1 MKRAIKSAFFVVLLL
16 PILALGRTA
25 YPSLL
30 PSNPFYFTK
39 ESVRGLRRAFT
50 FNYISKADLEL
61 RIADEKLS
69 EIQKLIDLD
78 IEDSNYL
85 ENAIT
90 NYQNNLQVLET
101 HLLSIKET
109 NPAILNPFL
118 DKLVDWYIR
127 HALAFDQFSNGNNE
141 IKDMITRILVSS
153 FSNLQ
158 TVGDFRDRVNNILM
172 VNSDLVYE
180 LRIVEAVSDLEK
192 YMTSKNLWIEW
203 FGLKEDLL
211 IVFANRIG
219 KNEVSFRTLE
229 NLSSNGLV
237 RLKVL
242 DEAREKVSDANL
254 KSQIS
259 VLRQQLLNKYDFL
272 GIIEGS
278 AVASEINNVQ
288 KLVNNIDAKNIGN
301 LLDQIKY
308 SLTQAQKSLASGN
321 YSVAFSHSSLANALI
336 GGLLWD
342 LSLNAEDRMREV
354 VILKREYDKIPKQSN
369 NLVIEGKIIA
379 LSELVK
385 DRPYDSRVIPAIRDI
400 KFMLA
405 QMR

>member
-1 MKRAIKSAFFVVLLL
+1 MIRAIKSAFFVVLLL
-16 PILALGRTA
+16 PILALGRSA

-39 ESVRGLRRAFT
+39 ESMRGLRRAFT
-50 FNYISKADLEL
+50 FNYINKADLEL

-78 IEDSNYL
+78 IKDSNYL
-85 ENAIT
+85 KNAIT

-101 HLLSIKET
+101 HLLSVKET
-109 NPAILNPFL
+109 NPAILNPLL

-127 HALAFDQFSNGNNE
+127 HALAFSQFSNGNNE
-141 IKDMITRILVSS
+141 VRDMITKVLASS
-153 FSNLQ
+153 FDNLQ
-158 TVGDFRDRVNNILM
+158 TTDDFRRRVNDILM
-172 VNSDLVYE
+172 TNSDPTNE
-180 LRIVEAVSDLEK
+180 LRVVEVISDLEK
-192 YMTSKNLWIEW
+192 YMISKDLWTGW

-211 IVFANRIG
+211 IIFANRVN

-229 NLSSNGLV
+229 NLPNNELV
-237 RLKVL
+237 RLKIF
-242 DEAREKVSDANL
+242 DEARGKVSDTNL

-272 GIIEGS
+272 GIIESS
-278 AVASEINNVQ
+278 AVASEISNIQRMVSG
-288 KLVNNIDAKNIGN
+288 IDAKNIGN

-308 SLTQAQKSLASGN
+308 SLTQAQKSFASGN
-321 YSVAFSHSSLANALI
+321 YGVAFSHSSLANALI

-342 LSLNAEDRMREV
+342 LSLSAEGRMAEV
-354 VILKREYDKIPKQSN
+354 MILKREYDRMPKQSS

-385 DRPYDSRVIPAIRDI
+385 DRPQDSRIIPAIRDI

>member
-16 PILALGRTA
+16 PILALGRSA

-39 ESVRGLRRAFT
+39 ESMRGLRRAFT
-50 FNYISKADLEL
+50 FNYINKADLEL

-78 IEDSNYL
+78 IKDSNYL
-85 ENAIT
+85 KNAIT

-101 HLLSIKET
+101 HLLSVKET
-109 NPAILNPFL
+109 NPAILNPLL

-127 HALAFDQFSNGNNE
+127 HALAFSQFSNGNNE
-141 IKDMITRILVSS
+141 VRDMITKVLASS
-153 FSNLQ
+153 FDNLQ
-158 TVGDFRDRVNNILM
+158 TTDDFRRRVNDILM
-172 VNSDLVYE
+172 TNSDPTNE
-180 LRIVEAVSDLEK
+180 LRVVEVISDLEK
-192 YMTSKNLWIEW
+192 YMISKDLWTGW

-211 IVFANRIG
+211 IIFANRVN

-229 NLSSNGLV
+229 NLPNNELV
-237 RLKVL
+237 RLKIF
-242 DEAREKVSDANL
+242 DEARGKVSDTNL

-272 GIIEGS
+272 GIIESS
-278 AVASEINNVQ
+278 AVASEISNIQRMVSG
-288 KLVNNIDAKNIGN
+288 IDAKNIGN

-308 SLTQAQKSLASGN
+308 SLTQAQKSFASGN
-321 YSVAFSHSSLANALI
+321 YGVAFSHSSLANALI

-342 LSLNAEDRMREV
+342 LSLSAEGRMAEV
-354 VILKREYDKIPKQSN
+354 MILKREYDRMPKQSS

-385 DRPYDSRVIPAIRDI
+385 DRPQDSRIIPAIRDI